1 MPSNSSS
8 SAAAAGSKRPRTLP
22 PPVKSKSVEPAAAP
36 AKARKTAPSAAP
48 PAPAPAPPAAAE
60 AAGEEEEEEEG
71 EGEGEG
77 EGEDEDEAGGAPV
90 TTFTSS
96 SSAPSSSSSSAAA
109 PSSLQPAAFPRAV
122 AYSNKQRVLVFGSRG
137 MTARFRHLMEDV
149 RALLPHHKR
158 EAKLDAK
165 HDTLAVV
172 NDIAQI
178 KGCGTTL
185 FFEVRKRRD
194 LFLWLAKTPSG
205 PSVKFHVVNVHTMD
219 ELRLTGNCLRGSR
232 AVLSFDRAFDDEAG
246 APHLK
251 LVRELLTQAFA
262 TPLGHPKSQPFHDH
276 VMAFGWAD
284 GRVWYRHYQ
293 VVDRAA
299 DARAAAKMLEGGEQ
313 PTVLVE
319 IGPRFVL
326 DIVKVFA
333 GSMGGATLYS
343 NPKYLSPNLLR
354 HELYRQKA
362 GKYVARKG
370 AEVERAARAEEL
382 VLPADPLASVYKD
395 GE

>member
-1 MPSNSSS
+1 M
-8 SAAAAGSKRPRTLP
+8 
-22 PPVKSKSVEPAAAP
+22 
-36 AKARKTAPSAAP
+36 
-48 PAPAPAPPAAAE
+48 
-60 AAGEEEEEEEG
+60 
-71 EGEGEG
+71 
-77 EGEDEDEAGGAPV
+77 
-90 TTFTSS
+90 
-96 SSAPSSSSSSAAA
+96 
-109 PSSLQPAAFPRAV
+109 
-122 AYSNKQRVLVFGSRG
+122 LVFGSRG